1 MACCSLPPLNLPP
14 LGDRGRRS
22 RTRLGDLLPSSS
34 QEGECGG
41 GEGAEPTQTSVSTRR
56 GGVGGSQD
64 PLLLL
69 SLSAQ
74 AQDKGNG
81 REGELPGCAQRAS
94 SNRPGEEA
102 CDAGVDW
109 SSVNP
114 V

>member
-1 MACCSLPPLNLPP
+1 M
-14 LGDRGRRS
+14 
-22 RTRLGDLLPSSS
+22 
-34 QEGECGG
+34 
-41 GEGAEPTQTSVSTRR
+41 
-56 GGVGGSQD
+56 GGSQD

-81 REGELPGCAQRAS
+81 REGKLPGCAQRAS